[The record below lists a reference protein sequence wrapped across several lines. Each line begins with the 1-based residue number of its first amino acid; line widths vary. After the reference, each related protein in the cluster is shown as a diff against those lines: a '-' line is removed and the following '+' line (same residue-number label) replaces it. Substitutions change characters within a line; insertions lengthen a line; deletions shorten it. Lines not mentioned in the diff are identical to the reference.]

1 MTRLIV
7 GVVLSIVL
15 FQFQAQSNEKLVGT
29 WKLISAKITTDKG
42 EVRDSWGPI
51 LKDF

>member
-7 GVVLSIVL
+7 GMLLSIVL
-15 FQFQAQSNEKLVGT
+15 FQFQAQAQSNEKLVGT

-42 EVRDSWGPI
+42 EVRDSWGPPS
-51 LKDF
+51 